1 MNKSIIVTGPTAS
14 GKSDIAIKI
23 AKKLNGEIVSADSM
37 QIYRKMDIVTAK
49 PDLFQLNEVRHHMI
63 DIIDIEDNYSV
74 ARYKDEA
81 IKCIKDILSRSKV
94 PIITGGTGLY
104 IDSLLYGISF
114 NNEYPENKNRF
125 ELYLKENG
133 KEELFKL
140 LLERDEQAA
149 LTTHPNN
156 TKRVIRYLDILSRF
170 KGTLS
175 EYKQQAIKNDSGIDF
190 NVFVLNPSRDKL
202 YERIESRV
210 DIMIE
215 KGLIEEVLSILKSQ
229 IDSNCTSMQAIGY
242 KEVVKY
248 LDGYCTYDEMIRILK
263 MNTRNYAK
271 RQITWFKRYKEAQ
284 FIDTSKFENSNEI
297 TRFIISCL

>member
-1 MNKSIIVTGPTAS
+1 MNKALIVTGPTAS
-14 GKSDIAIKI
+14 GKSEIALIL
-23 AKKLNGEIVSADSM
+23 AKRLNGEIVSADSM
-37 QIYRKMDIVTAK
+37 QIYRKMDIGTAK

-81 IKCIKDILSRSKV
+81 IKCVKEILSRSKV

-297 TRFIISCL
+297 TRFIIRCL

>member
-1 MNKSIIVTGPTAS
+1 MNKALIVTGPTAS
-14 GKSDIAIKI
+14 GKSEIALIL
-23 AKKLNGEIVSADSM
+23 AKRLNGEIVSADSM
-37 QIYRKMDIVTAK
+37 QIYRKMDIGTAK
-49 PDLFQLNEVRHHMI
+49 PDLFQLNEVKHHMI

-175 EYKQQAIKNDSGIDF
+175 EYKQQAIKNDSSVDF
-190 NVFVLNPSRDKL
+190 NVFVLNPPRDKL

-297 TRFIISCL
+297 TRFIIRCL

>member
-1 MNKSIIVTGPTAS
+1 MNKALIVTGPTAS

-37 QIYRKMDIVTAK
+37 QIYKKMDIGTAK
-49 PDLFQLNEVRHHMI
+49 PDLFQLNEVKHHMI

-248 LDGYCTYDEMIRILK
+248 LDGYCTYDEMIRIFK

-297 TRFIISCL
+297 TRFIIRCL